1 MLPSPVLDPYP
12 SAVDNSAAL
21 LVTFKIF
28 FMKTKW
34 TLVVIV
40 LVAIILH
47 AYKDFQTSGIS
58 GRLSP
63 RDAAETV
70 WAIQGVDSIKTIP
83 ANGVF
88 ILEAKPGI
96 YKVIVDAKQP
106 YKDVLVESIEV
117 TLGKTTDLGEIKI
130 SE

>member
-1 MLPSPVLDPYP
+1 
-12 SAVDNSAAL
+12 
-21 LVTFKIF
+21 
-28 FMKTKW
+28 MKTKW
-34 TLVVIV
+34 TLAVIV

-63 RDAAETV
+63 RDAAEIV
-70 WAIQGVDSIKTIP
+70 WAIQGADSIKTIP

-88 ILEAKPGI
+88 MLEAKPGI

-117 TLGKTTDLGEIKI
+117 TVGKTTDLGEIKI
-130 SE
+130 NE

>member
-1 MLPSPVLDPYP
+1 
-12 SAVDNSAAL
+12 
-21 LVTFKIF
+21 
-28 FMKTKW
+28 MKTKW

-47 AYKDFQTSGIS
+47 AYKEFQTSGIS
-58 GRLSP
+58 GRLSSP
-63 RDAAETV
+63 RDDAATV

-88 ILEAKPGI
+88 MLEAKPGI
-96 YKVIVDAKQP
+96 YKVLVDAKQP
-106 YKDVLVESIEV
+106 YKDVLVESVEV
-117 TLGKTTDLGEIKI
+117 TVGKTTDLGEIKI